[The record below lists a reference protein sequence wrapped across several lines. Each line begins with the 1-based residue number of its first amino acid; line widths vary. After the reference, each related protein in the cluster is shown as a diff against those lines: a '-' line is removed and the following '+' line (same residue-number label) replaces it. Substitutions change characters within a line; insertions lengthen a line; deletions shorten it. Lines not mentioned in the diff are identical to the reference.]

1 MPMIARS
8 GWITRSACFG
18 AMLFVL
24 GASRPCDSST
34 FSIAPIRV
42 ELTGSQSMEVL
53 TVRNDGDAPIV
64 LQARAMAWIQEDG
77 VDSFVETH
85 EILVAP
91 PVLTVPAQGSQI
103 VRVALRRPADA
114 ERELSYRIF
123 LQEVPQATAQAERG
137 LTVALRMSLPVFI
150 APAQPEPTPQI
161 EWRGQWQDDG
171 SLELNALNRGQLHL
185 QLFNVRLE
193 LGAGQRGVDVQP
205 SRYVLAGAQGSWI
218 VKLPADLSHAG
229 SILVHGESDRG
240 AFSAPIALPSP

>member
-1 MPMIARS
+1 MIARS

-18 AMLFVL
+18 VMLFVL
-24 GASRPCDSST
+24 GAWSPCESST

-42 ELTGSQSMEVL
+42 ELTGSQLMEVL

-64 LQARAMAWIQEDG
+64 LQARAMAWMQEDG
-77 VDSFVETH
+77 VDSFVETR

-103 VRVALRRPADA
+103 VRVALRRPADPG
-114 ERELSYRIF
+114 RELSYRLF
-123 LQEVPQATAQAERG
+123 LQEVPQAVARTERG

-150 APAQPEPTPQI
+150 APEQPEPTPQI
-161 EWRGQWQDDG
+161 EWWGRWHEDG

-185 QLFNVRLE
+185 QLFNVRVE
-193 LGAGQRGVDVQP
+193 LGANQRGVDVQP
-205 SRYVLAGAQGSWI
+205 SRYILAGAQGSWL
-218 VKLPADLSHAG
+218 VKLPADLPHAS

-240 AFSAPIALPSP
+240 KFSAPVALPSP